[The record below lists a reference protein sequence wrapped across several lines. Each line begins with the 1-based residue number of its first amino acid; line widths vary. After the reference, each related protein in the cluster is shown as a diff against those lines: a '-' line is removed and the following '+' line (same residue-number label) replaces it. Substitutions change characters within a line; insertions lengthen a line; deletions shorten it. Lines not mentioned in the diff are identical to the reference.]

1 MNLKQFFRYFIPIAI
16 GASFLFAAFK
26 LFSFLWP
33 FLVAYVLFFIFK
45 PFVNLLEQRGFNH
58 TISVLLIL
66 ISAFGILLFLSVFL
80 IPAVASEVSNIQN
93 QLDGYINV
101 LTGKFYQLNTFLSGF
116 SIGLSDL
123 LDEIDITDQVSL
135 YLKDV
140 LVSFFKS
147 IPAFIFS
154 VIPIILYLFVI
165 PFATFF
171 YLYDEVKIKKKIIG
185 LVPNRYFE
193 TTLLLL
199 HKLNLQFGLLLRG
212 MFTSA
217 FIISLLSSAGL
228 WMIDLEY
235 PIIVG
240 IFAGVSN
247 LIPYFGPIVGTVAA
261 FLVAIMTSMP
271 PIFFVKII
279 LVFLAVN
286 LIDNV
291 FVQPIIMARAANLH
305 PLIVIFL
312 VLLGS
317 HLGGIIGMLIAVPLA
332 SLLQVILKIIFVEIK
347 RPRRTDF
354 SKYNIK

>member
-1 MNLKQFFRYFIPIAI
+1 MNPKHFFRIVIPLVI
-16 GASFLFAAFK
+16 GASILFVAFK
-26 LFSFLWP
+26 LFSLLWP
-33 FLVAYVLFFIFK
+33 FIGAYVLFFVFK
-45 PFVNLLEQRGFNH
+45 PFVHLLEQRELNH
-58 TISVLLIL
+58 TLSVFLIF
-66 ISAFGILLFLSVFL
+66 IAAFGILLLFFIFL
-80 IPAVASEVSNIQN
+80 IPAVASEISNIQN

-101 LTGKFYQLNTFLSGF
+101 LTGKFDQLKTRVSGF
-116 SIGLSDL
+116 SIGLSGLFDKG
-123 LDEIDITDQVSL
+123 DIRL
-135 YLKDV
+135 YLEDALV
-140 LVSFFKS
+140 LFFKS
-147 IPAFIFS
+147 LPALIFNILP
-154 VIPIILYLFVI
+154 VILYFFVI

-199 HKLNLQFGLLLRG
+199 HNLNLQFGLLLRG

-271 PIFFVKII
+271 PIYFVKIV

-291 FVQPIIMARAANLH
+291 FVQPIVMARAANLH

-317 HLGGIIGMLIAVPLA
+317 HLGGIIGMLLAVPLA
-332 SLLQVILKIIFVEIK
+332 SLLQVILKIIIVEIK

-354 SKYNIK
+354 SKYTIK